1 MDERMKDR
9 VTGYDFEFD
18 ELEAFE
24 VSADIADQ
32 LYRLMEGLLETMM
45 QKSIGVLELRE
56 VLFTALS
63 ELSRLCEGTSGNVCN
78 MVLSMLSDAAQEWR
92 EQYDEARKGS

>member
-18 ELEAFE
+18 EPEAFE

-32 LYRLMEGLLETMM
+32 LYRLMQGLLETLM
-45 QKSIGVLELRE
+45 QRGIGVAELRE
-56 VLFTALS
+56 VFTALG
-63 ELSRLCEGTSGNVCN
+63 ELSRLCEGTSANVCN

-92 EQYDEARKGS
+92 EQYEEAR

>member
-1 MDERMKDR
+1 VDERMKDR

-45 QKSIGVLELRE
+45 QKSIGVVELRE
-56 VLFTALS
+56 VFTTLS

-92 EQYDEARKGS
+92 EQYEEARKGS

>member
-1 MDERMKDR
+1 MDERTKDR
-9 VTGYDFEFD
+9 VTGYDFEFN

-45 QKSIGVLELRE
+45 QKSLGVMELQE
-56 VLFTALS
+56 VFTALS

-78 MVLSMLSDAAQEWR
+78 MVLSMLSDTAQEWR
-92 EQYDEARKGS
+92 EQYDEARKRS

>member
-9 VTGYDFEFD
+9 VTGYEFEF
-18 ELEAFE
+18 EEPEAFE

-32 LYRLMEGLLETMM
+32 LYRLTEGLLETMM
-45 QKSIGVLELRE
+45 ERGVSVVEIRE
-56 VLFTALS
+56 VFTALA

-92 EQYDEARKGS
+92 EQYEELR

>member
-18 ELEAFE
+18 EPEAFE

-32 LYRLMEGLLETMM
+32 LYRLTEGLLETMM
-45 QKSIGVLELRE
+45 ERRVGVVEIRE
-56 VLFTALS
+56 VFTALA

-92 EQYDEARKGS
+92 EQYEELR

>member
-1 MDERMKDR
+1 MNKRMKDR

-45 QKSIGVLELRE
+45 QKSIGVVEFRE
-56 VLFTALS
+56 VFIALA

-78 MVLSMLSDAAQEWR
+78 MVLAMLSDAAQEWR
-92 EQYDEARKGS
+92 EQYEEVRKGS

>member
-9 VTGYDFEFD
+9 VTGYDFEFN

-45 QKSIGVLELRE
+45 QKSIGVMELQE
-56 VLFTALS
+56 VFTALS

>member
-1 MDERMKDR
+1 MDEHMKDR
-9 VTGYDFEFD
+9 VTGYDFQFGEP
-18 ELEAFE
+18 EAFE

-45 QKSIGVLELRE
+45 QGGIGVVEFRE
-56 VLFTALS
+56 VFVALG
-63 ELSRLCEGTSGNVCN
+63 ELSRLCEGASGNVCN

-92 EQYDEARKGS
+92 EQYEEVR

>member
-1 MDERMKDR
+1 VDERMKDR

-18 ELEAFE
+18 EPEAFE

-32 LYRLMEGLLETMM
+32 LYRLMQGLLETLM
-45 QKSIGVLELRE
+45 QRGIGVAELRE
-56 VLFTALS
+56 VFTALG
-63 ELSRLCEGTSGNVCN
+63 ELSRLCEGTSANVCN

-92 EQYDEARKGS
+92 EQYEEAR

>member
-56 VLFTALS
+56 VFTALS

-78 MVLSMLSDAAQEWR
+78 MVLSMLSDAAQEWH